1 MTARIPKIPS
11 SVREI
16 REELDIE
23 ITIQSAVTPQEHDY
37 GDFVIRLIPFLAS
50 ISKGTPRVIEH
61 CKIAWVEPSQLL
73 SFDFA
78 AADIPVARYVM
89 MQLE

>member
-11 SVREI
+11 SEKFARNSTSKSQFNP
-16 REELDIE
+16 RL
-23 ITIQSAVTPQEHDY
+23 PRQEHDY